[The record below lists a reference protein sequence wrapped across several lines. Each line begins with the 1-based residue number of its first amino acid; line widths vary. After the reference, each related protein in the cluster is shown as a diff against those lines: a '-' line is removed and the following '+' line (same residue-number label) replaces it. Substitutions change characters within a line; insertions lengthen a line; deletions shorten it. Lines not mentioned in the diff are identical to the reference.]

1 MSTSFLSHYL
11 STPRRAVSGRINHV
25 VVVGAGL
32 SGLSAAVLLAGS
44 GRSVTVVEKADH
56 VGGRAATETISTP
69 LGDVRVDTGATVVT

>member
-44 GRSVTVVEKADH
+44 GRSVTVVEKARGDRDDLYSPGRCPRRH
-56 VGGRAATETISTP
+56 GCDGGDDAVAR
-69 LGDVRVDTGATVVT
+69 